1 MGSIQRSEESQMN
14 ANKNIFVAVDDSEA
28 SDRAVTYVA
37 QMVDGRKEFHILLF
51 HVPTSMPPQLLEFGG
66 AEVPAQEERAEV
78 ELSNAQAAWVED
90 VARAAQPI
98 FARAKTRL
106 REAHIA
112 EQDVKTLLFTP
123 SAEQSL
129 ETSILTAARAHDCS
143 TVVVGREAFS
153 WLREFFQ
160 AHVADKLLPQA
171 GGLTLWI
178 VQ

>member
-1 MGSIQRSEESQMN
+1 MK

-37 QMVDGRKEFHILLF
+37 QIVDGGRGFHILLF
-51 HVPTSMPPQLLEFGG
+51 HVPASMPPQLLEFGG
-66 AEVPAQEERAEV
+66 AEVPAREERVEK
-78 ELSNAQAAWVED
+78 ELSNAQAAWMEEM
-90 VARAAQPI
+90 ARAAQPI

-112 EQDVKTLLFTP
+112 EQDVETLLFTP

-129 ETSILTAARAHDCS
+129 ETSILTEARAHECS

-153 WLREFFQ
+153 WLKELFQ
-160 AHVADKLLPQA
+160 GHVADKLIPQA
-171 GGLTLWI
+171 GDLTLWI

>member
-1 MGSIQRSEESQMN
+1 MN

-66 AEVPAQEERAEV
+66 AEVPAQEERAAV
-78 ELSNAQAAWVED
+78 ELSNAQATWVED
-90 VARAAQPI
+90 VTRAAQPI

-129 ETSILTAARAHDCS
+129 ENKHFDGS
-143 TVVVGREAFS
+143 TG
-153 WLREFFQ
+153 
-160 AHVADKLLPQA
+160 P
-171 GGLTLWI
+171 
-178 VQ
+178 

>member
-1 MGSIQRSEESQMN
+1 MGSIQRSEESQMK

-37 QMVDGRKEFHILLF
+37 QIVDGRRGFRILLF
-51 HVPTSMPPQLLEFGG
+51 HVPASMPPQLLEFGG

-78 ELSNAQAAWVED
+78 ELSNTQAAWVEE

-106 REAHIA
+106 SEAHIA

-129 ETSILTAARAHDCS
+129 ETSILTEARAHECS
-143 TVVVGREAFS
+143 TVVVGRDAFS
-153 WLREFFQ
+153 WLKELFQ
-160 AHVADKLLPQA
+160 AHVADKLIPQA
-171 GGLTLWI
+171 GDLTLWI

>member
-1 MGSIQRSEESQMN
+1 MN
-14 ANKNIFVAVDDSEA
+14 SNKNIFVAVDDSEA

-51 HVPTSMPPQLLEFGG
+51 H
-66 AEVPAQEERAEV
+66 EVPAQEERAEI

-106 REAHIA
+106 SEAHIA

-129 ETSILTAARAHDCS
+129 EASILTAARAHECS
-143 TVVVGREAFS
+143 TVVVGRDAFS
-153 WLREFFQ
+153 WLRELFQ
-160 AHVADKLLPQA
+160 AHVADKLIPQA
-171 GGLTLWI
+171 GDLTLWI

>member
-1 MGSIQRSEESQMN
+1 MRSHLWHGSCNTEKGQEQCRQCYRMGSIQRRKESQRN

-37 QMVDGRKEFHILLF
+37 QIVDGRRGFRILLF
-51 HVPTSMPPQLLEFGG
+51 HVPASMPPQLLEFGG

-78 ELSNAQAAWVED
+78 VLSNTQAAWVEE

-106 REAHIA
+106 SEAHIA
-112 EQDVKTLLFTP
+112 EQDVQTLLFTP

-129 ETSILTAARAHDCS
+129 ETSILTAARAHEC
-143 TVVVGREAFS
+143 
-153 WLREFFQ
+153 
-160 AHVADKLLPQA
+160 
-171 GGLTLWI
+171 
-178 VQ
+178 